1 MNRTCVRNTGHWFR
15 FSSIL
20 ILAMIFIFDLL
31 GPLVQVQ
38 AQGRFLN
45 EQETFQEIKGLRDQ
59 PGSVDNELRR
69 LMYAY
74 GLRQLILQ

>member
-1 MNRTCVRNTGHWFR
+1 
-15 FSSIL
+15 
-20 ILAMIFIFDLL
+20 MIFIFDLL
-31 GPLVQVQ
+31 GPSVQVQ

>member
-1 MNRTCVRNTGHWFR
+1 MNRNCVRNTGHWFR

-20 ILAMIFIFDLL
+20 MLAMIFIFDLL
-31 GPLVQVQ
+31 GRSVQVR